1 MSAFHILIHRLI
13 EFILSTDDNKKE
25 LSLIKTIAKN
35 NGYNEYIIEFPL
47 MYKKSYKD
55 SGIYSDYTTHS
66 QFHETKKPF

>member
-1 MSAFHILIHRLI
+1 MSVFHILIHRLI
-13 EFILSTDDNKKE
+13 EFILNADDHKKE

-35 NGYNEYIIEFPL
+35 NGYNEYIIE
-47 MYKKSYKD
+47 YSTHIQKSYKD